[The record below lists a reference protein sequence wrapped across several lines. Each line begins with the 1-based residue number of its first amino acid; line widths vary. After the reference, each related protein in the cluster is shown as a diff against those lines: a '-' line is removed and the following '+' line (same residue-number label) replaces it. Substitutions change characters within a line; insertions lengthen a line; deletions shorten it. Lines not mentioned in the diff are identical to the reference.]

1 MNDSKRF
8 LLLSAA
14 VVVLG
19 IVLGTAL
26 WLKLEPQRQ
35 FGAWNDNG
43 QDGLKK
49 YGVVPDFSW
58 MERSGALHAIENI
71 SQRVNPR

>member
-8 LLLSAA
+8 LFLSAA

-35 FGAWNDNG
+35 LGAWNDNG
-43 QDGLKK
+43 QDGL
-49 YGVVPDFSW
+49 
-58 MERSGALHAIENI
+58 
-71 SQRVNPR
+71 